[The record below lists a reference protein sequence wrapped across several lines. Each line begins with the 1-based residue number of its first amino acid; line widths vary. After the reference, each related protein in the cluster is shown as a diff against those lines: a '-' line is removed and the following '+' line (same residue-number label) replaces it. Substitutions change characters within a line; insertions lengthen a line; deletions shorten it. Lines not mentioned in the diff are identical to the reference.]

1 MKIPTKDY
9 NDYRVGDLILFK
21 EGHYREDVGY
31 IEAYEPPWKQTVF
44 KMRWFKDQS
53 SQISNET
60 PETLQ
65 AYEDSYVFPVLKE

>member
-21 EGHYREDVGY
+21 EGHYREDIGY
-31 IEAYEPPWKQTVF
+31 IEEYQPWKSNTM
-44 KMRWFKDQS
+44 KMRWFKNQNS
-53 SQISNET
+53 LESNET

-65 AYEDSYVFPVLKE
+65 AYDNSFVFPVSKE

>member
-9 NDYRVGDLILFK
+9 SDYKVGDLILFK
-21 EGHYREDVGY
+21 EGEYNSDIGY
-31 IEAYEPPWKQTVF
+31 IEEYQPWKRNTM

-53 SQISNET
+53 SLESNET

-65 AYEDSYVFPVLKE
+65 AYTNSYVFPVCKE